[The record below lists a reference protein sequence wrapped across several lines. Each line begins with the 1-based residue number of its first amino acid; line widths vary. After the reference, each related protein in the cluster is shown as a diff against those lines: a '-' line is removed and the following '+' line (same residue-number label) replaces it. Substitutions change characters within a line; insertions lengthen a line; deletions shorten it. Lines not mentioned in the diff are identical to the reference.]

1 MFSYLIIFLCNMK
14 KKKKELTTINKSV
27 EMEGKQKSDKDWQDN
42 PSLQVIR

>member
-1 MFSYLIIFLCNMK
+1 MFSYLIIFLSNM
-14 KKKKELTTINKSV
+14 KKKELTTINKSV